1 MCYNNLTEALLLFK
15 LEEIRIIQYRLYGLS
30 VCDIL
35 KISDNELEFM
45 TGTSDYDAAARML
58 REKYN
63 IPLMFVTLGADGS
76 RAYYKDIAVYAPSFN
91 GVKTIEKTGA
101 GDTFT
106 GCMLS
111 YFLDCGVKNLTE
123 EKLKELLIFANA
135 GASLITTKKGAL
147 KVMPEKAEIEALI
160 EEGGCKS

>member
-1 MCYNNLTEALLLFK
+1 M
-15 LEEIRIIQYRLYGLS
+15 
-30 VCDIL
+30 
-35 KISDNELEFM
+35 
-45 TGTSDYDAAARML
+45 
-58 REKYN
+58 
-63 IPLMFVTLGADGS
+63 
-76 RAYYKDIAVYAPSFN
+76 
-91 GVKTIEKTGA
+91 KTIEKTGA

-111 YFLDCGVKNLTE
+111 FFLDCGARNLTE

-160 EEGGCKS
+160 NKGGCKL